1 MSILFVLIVFGITA
15 GTGVLA
21 VGIMIGI
28 HLGRKTRTRLSHK
41 DPTAPSQGDP
51 LLAREITSGQL
62 PKSNSGD
69 GLDGQS
75 AAEEI
80 EQLRSHQNDLQDRLC
95 DAEVRMKRQAEQI
108 NDYLTEARTDELTGL
123 PNRRAIERLC
133 ALEIEKGVSRSSPL
147 VITIVDVDHFK
158 RINDR
163 FGHSAGDE
171 TLRAIARAFKE
182 HLNPDSTAAR
192 FGGEEFLIVSRSSL
206 EDTVKDLEQMRVRL
220 SRHPLQIGADKTPI
234 SISAGICEI
243 LPETS
248 FELAMRRA
256 DQALYEAKRGGR
268 NSVWWHDGSRVIR
281 H

>member
-28 HLGRKTRTRLSHK
+28 YLGRKTRTRLSHK
-41 DPTAPSQGDP
+41 HPIAPSQRDSLP
-51 LLAREITSGQL
+51 ATEITSAEL
-62 PKSNSGD
+62 PKSNSAD
-69 GLDGQS
+69 SLDGQS

-80 EQLRSHQNDLQDRLC
+80 ELLRSHQNDLQDRLC
-95 DAEVRMKRQAEQI
+95 DAELRMKRQAEQI

-133 ALEIEKGVSRSSPL
+133 ALEIEKGVSSSRPL

-171 TLRAIARAFKE
+171 TLRAIARAFKD
-182 HLNPDSTAAR
+182 HLNSDSTAAR

-281 H
+281 R

>member
-41 DPTAPSQGDP
+41 DPTAQSQGDP
-51 LLAREITSGQL
+51 LLAREITSGEL

-123 PNRRAIERLC
+123 PNRRAIERRC

>member
-1 MSILFVLIVFGITA
+1 MSILFVLIVFVITA
-15 GTGVLA
+15 GTGFLA

-28 HLGRKTRTRLSHK
+28 HLGRKPRTRLSQK
-41 DPTAPSQGDP
+41 N
-51 LLAREITSGQL
+51 
-62 PKSNSGD
+62 PKSLSPRNSLPNREVASGEPSKSKSGD
-69 GLDGQS
+69 SLDGQS

-80 EQLRSHQNDLQDRLC
+80 EVLRSHQNELQDRLC
-95 DAEVRMKRQAEQI
+95 DAELRMKRQAEQI
-108 NDYLTEARTDELTGL
+108 HDYLTEARTDELTGL
-123 PNRRAIERLC
+123 PNRREIERRC
-133 ALEIEKGVSRSSPL
+133 ALEIEKGVSGSSPL

-182 HLNPDSTAAR
+182 HLNSDSTAAR

-206 EDTVKDLEQMRVRL
+206 QDTVKDVEEMRVRL
-220 SRHPLQIGADKTPI
+220 SRHPLQIGAEKTPI

-281 H
+281 E

>member
-15 GTGVLA
+15 GTGVLV
-21 VGIMIGI
+21 VGITIGI
-28 HLGRKTRTRLSHK
+28 HLGRKSSSRLSHK
-41 DPTAPSQGDP
+41 YPKAPPQRDSVRVG
-51 LLAREITSGQL
+51 EIASVEP
-62 PKSNSGD
+62 PKSNSD
-69 GLDGQS
+69 NSLESQS
-75 AAEEI
+75 ATEEI
-80 EQLRSHQNDLQDRLC
+80 EVLRSHQNELQDRLC
-95 DAEVRMKRQAEQI
+95 DAELRVKRQAEQI

-133 ALEIEKGVSRSSPL
+133 ALEIEKGVSISSPL

-171 TLRAIARAFKE
+171 TLRAIARAFQE

-220 SRHPLQIGADKTPI
+220 SRHPLQIGADKIPI

>member
-15 GTGVLA
+15 GTGVLV

-28 HLGRKTRTRLSHK
+28 HLGKKARTRLSHQ
-41 DPTAPSQGDP
+41 DPTAPSQRDP
-51 LLAREITSGQL
+51 LLAREITSGEL

-171 TLRAIARAFKE
+171 TLRAIARAFKQ

-220 SRHPLQIGADKTPI
+220 SRHPFQIGADKIPI
-234 SISAGICEI
+234 SISAGLCEI

>member
-1 MSILFVLIVFGITA
+1 MSIFFALIFFGVTTAIGFMAMGIT
-15 GTGVLA
+15 
-21 VGIMIGI
+21 IGI
-28 HLGRKTRTRLSHK
+28 HLGQKRRSRLSHTSPK
-41 DPTAPSQGDP
+41 DPSQDDSLPDWEIPSS
-51 LLAREITSGQL
+51 ES

-69 GLDGQS
+69 SLREQS
-75 AAEEI
+75 PAEEI
-80 EQLRSHQNDLQDRLC
+80 EVLRSHQNDLQDRLC
-95 DAEVRMKRQAEQI
+95 DAELRMKRQAEQI

-133 ALEIEKGVSRSSPL
+133 ALEIEKGVSSSSPL

-171 TLRAIARAFKE
+171 TLRAIARALKE

-220 SRHPLQIGADKTPI
+220 SRHPLPIGADKTPI

>member
-15 GTGVLA
+15 GTGVLV
-21 VGIMIGI
+21 VGITIGI
-28 HLGRKTRTRLSHK
+28 HLGRKSSSRLSHK
-41 DPTAPSQGDP
+41 YPKAPPQRDSVRVG
-51 LLAREITSGQL
+51 EIASVEP
-62 PKSNSGD
+62 PKSNSD
-69 GLDGQS
+69 NSLESQS
-75 AAEEI
+75 ATEEI
-80 EQLRSHQNDLQDRLC
+80 EVLRSHQNELQDRLC
-95 DAEVRMKRQAEQI
+95 DAELRVKRQAEQI

-133 ALEIEKGVSRSSPL
+133 ALEIEKGVSISSPL

>member
-15 GTGVLA
+15 GTGVLV
-21 VGIMIGI
+21 VGITIGI
-28 HLGRKTRTRLSHK
+28 HLGRKARTRLSHI
-41 DPTAPSQGDP
+41 DPTAPSQRDP
-51 LLAREITSGQL
+51 LLAREITSGEL

-163 FGHSAGDE
+163 FGHAAGDE
-171 TLRAIARAFKE
+171 TLRGIARAFKE

-220 SRHPLQIGADKTPI
+220 SRHPLQIGADKIPI

>member
-1 MSILFVLIVFGITA
+1 MW
-15 GTGVLA
+15 
-21 VGIMIGI
+21 
-28 HLGRKTRTRLSHK
+28 
-41 DPTAPSQGDP
+41 
-51 LLAREITSGQL
+51 ITS
-62 PKSNSGD
+62 K
-69 GLDGQS
+69 GL
-75 AAEEI
+75 
-80 EQLRSHQNDLQDRLC
+80 
-95 DAEVRMKRQAEQI
+95 M
-108 NDYLTEARTDELTGL
+108 TGL
-123 PNRRAIERLC
+123 VIPPGMRHFA
-133 ALEIEKGVSRSSPL
+133 GSRE
-147 VITIVDVDHFK
+147 
-158 RINDR
+158 
-163 FGHSAGDE
+163 HS
-171 TLRAIARAFKE
+171 KE

-220 SRHPLQIGADKTPI
+220 SRHPLQIGADKIPI